1 MKFEFSY
8 FTYPDNDILCPSI
21 MNISDDNESDIVAT
35 YIADSGNGDASSN
48 IELFEDTLNILEDS
62 AIKEAN
68 ISSENYFA
76 YVNDKY
82 IEFEFVLDEAETWIV
97 DKNKLI
103 LVMKAW
109 ITFIRREPIKGY
121 TETIEI

>member
-109 ITFIRREPIKGY
+109 ITFIGSVALRNIP
-121 TETIEI
+121 